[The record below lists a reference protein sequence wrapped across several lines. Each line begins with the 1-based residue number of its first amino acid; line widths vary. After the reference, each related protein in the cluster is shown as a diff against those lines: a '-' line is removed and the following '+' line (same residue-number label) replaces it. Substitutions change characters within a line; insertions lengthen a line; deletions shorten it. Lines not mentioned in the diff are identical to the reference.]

1 MDELRVL
8 ESIKLALLDIQEAF
22 FLLWKAV
29 LNIVSKPFYLQDTLE
44 QLDHIGVG
52 SLPVIL
58 LTSFFTGAVFALQ
71 TSDIL
76 RQYGSTASMGQ
87 LVAFTVIRELGPVLT
102 ALIFTGRVG
111 AGIASELGGMVVSQQ
126 VDALRSLGTDYMKK
140 LITPRVLACLVA
152 LPLLTAISD
161 LVAIYSGQILTNFQI
176 HQSAHVYW
184 NSVRTHLKI
193 QDLYYSFFKSV
204 AFAVLIAMTAC
215 YQGLK
220 TSGGTRG
227 VGRSTTYAVMAS
239 SIFIIA
245 SDFFLTKAINLLVG
259 HVHHNRI

>member
-1 MDELRVL
+1 MDELHIV
-8 ESIKLALLDIQEAF
+8 ESIKSGLLDLQEAF
-22 FLLWKAV
+22 FLLWKAIN
-29 LNIVSKPFYLQDTLE
+29 NILAKPFYVQDVLAH
-44 QLDHIGVG
+44 LDNIGVG

-87 LVAFTVIRELGPVLT
+87 LVAFTMIRELGPVLT
-102 ALIFTGRVG
+102 ALMFTGRVG

-140 LITPRVLACLVA
+140 LITPRVLACIIA
-152 LPLLTAISD
+152 LPLLTAICD
-161 LVAIYSGQILTNFQI
+161 LVSIYSGQLLTTYQI
-176 HQSAHVYW
+176 HQTAHLYW
-184 NSVRTHLKI
+184 SSVRLHVKV
-193 QDLYYSFFKSV
+193 QDLYYSFFKSI
-204 AFAVLIAMTAC
+204 AFALLISMTAC

-227 VGRSTTYAVMAS
+227 VGRSTTYAVMVS

-245 SDFFLTKAINLLVG
+245 SDFFLTKLINLFVG
-259 HVHHNRI
+259 HVHNH